1 MCWPASAA
9 CCRKS
14 RPSAFDLER
23 AIQAESDR
31 QQKLRQEQAKA
42 AAQTASPADG
52 VKPNIAPVPAVK
64 PVAPPKP
71 VVDIAATS
79 IFNKLGNG
87 IYLESQADIE
97 RFIDAL
103 KAELEAAIKQDQRIR
118 IR

>member
-1 MCWPASAA
+1 MLQTKTADD
-9 CCRKS
+9 RLQDG
-14 RPSAFDLER
+14 AFDLER

-31 QQKLRQEQAKA
+31 QQKLAQGQAKA
-42 AAQTASPADG
+42 AAQTVSPADG
-52 VKPNIAPVPAVK
+52 VKPKIAPVPAPK
-64 PVAPPKP
+64 PFAPPKP

-79 IFNKLGNG
+79 VFNKLGNG

-103 KAELEAAIKQDQRIR
+103 KAELEVAIKQDQRIR